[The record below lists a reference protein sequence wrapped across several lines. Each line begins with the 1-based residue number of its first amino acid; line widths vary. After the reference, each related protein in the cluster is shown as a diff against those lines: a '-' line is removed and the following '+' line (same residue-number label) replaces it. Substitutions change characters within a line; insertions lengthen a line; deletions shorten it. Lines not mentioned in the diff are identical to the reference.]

1 MCPERLVHNRE
12 RAGGK
17 RVLARQA
24 CQRPG
29 TRLPAALRG
38 AARWTLA
45 GWSSRSVVSS
55 CGCAAPHSFPD
66 SSCARGSPHRTDPA
80 ANTSRRRSARCSLL
94 QHAQRVGAVVD
105 RPGGHVGGRRRPAA
119 AMTRSSATRPP
130 RPSSCTCRECFCLRV
145 WEFSGFCGR
154 PVRACTWIGRVR
166 ARACV
171 HMVYSASGMSII
183 VHRLCRSG
191 AMWSC
196 RQERTVKPSAQP
208 TLVRTQH
215 LPHPGET
222 ARWLRKRGPAGRFFS
237 VTPCTRVCHRGS
249 MHSGGYGQIADSVRA
264 ERAVRSG
271 SCTCRELVMDLSC
284 TCRIPALLT
293 RRIAGLRCQ

>member
-1 MCPERLVHNRE
+1 MSPSARRPFAAREQRMCPERLVHNRE

-24 CQRPG
+24 CP
-29 TRLPAALRG
+29 T
-38 AARWTLA
+38 AR
-45 GWSSRSVVSS
+45 
-55 CGCAAPHSFPD
+55 CAA
-66 SSCARGSPHRTDPA
+66 SCRPCEA
-80 ANTSRRRSARCSLL
+80 
-94 QHAQRVGAVVD
+94 
-105 RPGGHVGGRRRPAA
+105 RPGGRWRAGPAAAWSAPAAARPPIPRRTAAAPAGRPTAPTRPRTRHADAAPGAVTPARTARRRGGRPSRRTRRERRRPAA

-171 HMVYSASGMSII
+171 HMVYSAPGISII

-196 RQERTVKPSAQP
+196 RQERAVKPSAQP

-215 LPHPGET
+215 LPP
-222 ARWLRKRGPAGRFFS
+222 PA
-237 VTPCTRVCHRGS
+237 
-249 MHSGGYGQIADSVRA
+249 
-264 ERAVRSG
+264 
-271 SCTCRELVMDLSC
+271 
-284 TCRIPALLT
+284 
-293 RRIAGLRCQ
+293 

>member
-1 MCPERLVHNRE
+1 MD
-12 RAGGK
+12 AGGLVQPQRGQLLRLRGPPFLPGQQLRP
-17 RVLARQA
+17 RVAPPHRPGREHVTPP
-24 CQRPG
+24 QRP
-29 TRLPAALRG
+29 
-38 AARWTLA
+38 
-45 GWSSRSVVSS
+45 VQ
-55 CGCAAPHSFPD
+55 
-66 SSCARGSPHRTDPA
+66 
-80 ANTSRRRSARCSLL
+80 LL

-293 RRIAGLRCQ
+293 RRIAGAEPVIFLARQLLSGAAPEVSGGLGLAVGVIPAGDALDLG

>member
-1 MCPERLVHNRE
+1 MSGAPGPQPRTCR
-12 RAGGK
+12 
-17 RVLARQA
+17 RQA
-24 CQRPG
+24 CSREAGLPTARCAASCCPARRGQVDAGGLVQPQRGQLLRLRGPPFLAGQQLRPRVAPPHRPGREHVTPPQRPVQFSY
-29 TRLPAALRG
+29 PARTARRRG
-38 AARWTLA
+38 GR
-45 GWSSRSVVSS
+45 
-55 CGCAAPHSFPD
+55 P
-66 SSCARGSPHRTDPA
+66 
-80 ANTSRRRSARCSLL
+80 SRRTRR
-94 QHAQRVGAVVD
+94 
-105 RPGGHVGGRRRPAA
+105 GRRRPAA

-215 LPHPGET
+215 LPH
-222 ARWLRKRGPAGRFFS
+222 LRKRPACCGNAARRAVFFLSRHVSGCVTAGRCVAV
-237 VTPCTRVCHRGS
+237 VTD
-249 MHSGGYGQIADSVRA
+249 I
-264 ERAVRSG
+264 
-271 SCTCRELVMDLSC
+271 
-284 TCRIPALLT
+284 
-293 RRIAGLRCQ
+293 